1 MCENTSRD
9 SGRLNCYPRKDFF
22 MLTYFI
28 VIAANL
34 LIGGMIGLTGIAGF
48 LLPILYSGFMDMPAV
63 QALALSF
70 FAFLISGILG
80 SWNYYKAKNLDLKLA
95 LLISAGSLAGAAVGV
110 RLNLLI
116 DEAVVKRILYTVVLL
131 SGISI
136 LLRKEKAAPAEETH
150 SPADKRNFSANK
162 ILSAEDKTNSSVDKI
177 LSPGNQT
184 IFSVDKKTSLADQ
197 ISAPADSKT
206 LPVFLYPLFGLV
218 TGAVCALSGAGGPV
232 LVMPLLVLMGV
243 PVKTAVGIALF
254 DSIFIAI
261 PSCIGYTMQCDLL
274 SIGGLLAVSMVS
286 HGVGVWVGSH
296 NTAFLKPEVLKKGVA
311 VFSVVIA
318 VLKLITG

>member
-1 MCENTSRD
+1 
-9 SGRLNCYPRKDFF
+9 

-136 LLRKEKAAPAEETH
+136 LLRKEKKTSSEEEH
-150 SPADKRNFSANK
+150 SPADKRNFSA
-162 ILSAEDKTNSSVDKI
+162 DKI

-318 VLKLITG
+318 VVKLITG

>member
-1 MCENTSRD
+1 MFVY
-9 SGRLNCYPRKDFF
+9 L
-22 MLTYFI
+22 I

-48 LLPILYSGFMDMPAV
+48 LLPILYSGFMGMPAV

-80 SWNYYKAKNLDLKLA
+80 SVNYYKAKNLNLRLA
-95 LLISAGSLAGAAVGV
+95 VMISIGSLIGAAIGV
-110 RLNLLI
+110 KLNLLI

-131 SGISI
+131 SGVSI
-136 LLRKEKAAPAEETH
+136 LLRGRKNTEKETGAADAG
-150 SPADKRNFSANK
+150 
-162 ILSAEDKTNSSVDKI
+162 
-177 LSPGNQT
+177 SPGRT
-184 IFSVDKKTSLADQ
+184 I
-197 ISAPADSKT
+197 P
-206 LPVFLYPLFGLV
+206 LPVCIVFGLI
-218 TGAVCALSGAGGPV
+218 TGAICALSGAGGPV

-243 PVKTAVGIALF
+243 PVKTAVGVALF

-286 HGVGVWVGSH
+286 HGIGVWFGSH
-296 NTAFLKPEVLKKGVA
+296 NTSFLKPEFLKKGVA
-311 VFSVVIA
+311 VFSIAIA
-318 VLKLITG
+318 VVKLITG